1 MKNGSLM
8 IRNPFYMKISCP
20 QSSKGRQQ
28 PIESVTSHPLCLLF
42 CLLFDEFFQNSVK
55 IRPATRNRKPKD
67 QKMKWKERVGITLAV
82 SVVLVTSV
90 LVLDIR
96 LAQIR
101 QDRNELHQQQQQF
114 GDQLLVDAPVAHG
127 RVRQKEG
134 RQFQRRF
141 LNRTSNEKPFV
152 FKRCRNF
159 KCLSR

>member
-1 MKNGSLM
+1 
-8 IRNPFYMKISCP
+8 
-20 QSSKGRQQ
+20 
-28 PIESVTSHPLCLLF
+28 LF
-42 CLLFDEFFQNSVK
+42 TFDEFFQNSVK

-101 QDRNELHQQQQQF
+101 QDRNELHQQQQQY

-141 LNRTSNEKPFV
+141 LNRTSNETVAPPTTKSTTAASVIRSKAEDAEPIVDNAHVNEEEAGQRLANLF
-152 FKRCRNF
+152 CTTAA
-159 KCLSR
+159 KCHNQ